1 MNKDKI
7 VITKTPLRISFVGG
21 GTDMPYFYNKH
32 EGCTVSCAINKYI
45 YVTVKAH
52 QNFSEKYRLNYS
64 STEIVNNINQIKNAR
79 IKETLKY
86 FKIRDPLYINTISDL
101 PSNSGLGS
109 SSSFTVGL
117 IKALNELNN
126 YKLKSNEIAELA
138 FKIESKLSKNSL
150 GKQDHYI
157 AVYGGFNIIKYK
169 KTKIIVSKLNLKK
182 NFLEH
187 FQKKIILLW
196 TGKQRLS
203 NNVLIDQKKNFRKN
217 ISNLIKIR
225 NLSYDFK
232 KEIKKNNPD
241 LKKLGNIIDISWS
254 LKKNFSNLITNQNIN
269 RLYEKTKQV
278 GSYGGKLLG
287 AGNGGYI
294 LSIISDNKKNLI
306 KKNFSDRSILE
317 VKIDDLGSIQL

>member
-317 VKIDDLGSIQL
+317 VKIDELGSIQL